1 MKDNDTSPTKQE
13 KKPGRPS
20 TKELEDRV
28 TRLEEVVSKMAHFSG
43 TQRIILEAGL
53 EPFTPGRKD
62 MTKFS

>member
-1 MKDNDTSPTKQE
+1 MNDNDILQTKQE

-28 TRLEEVVSKMAHFSG
+28 LRLEEVISKMAHFSD

-53 EPFTPGRKD
+53 TPFTPGRKD
-62 MTKFS
+62 MTKY